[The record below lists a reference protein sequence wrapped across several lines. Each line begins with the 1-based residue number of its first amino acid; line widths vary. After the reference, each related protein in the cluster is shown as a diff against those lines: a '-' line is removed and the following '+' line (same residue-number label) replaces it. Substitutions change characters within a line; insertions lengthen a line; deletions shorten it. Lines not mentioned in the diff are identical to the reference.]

1 MLLTNSPL
9 QQIQCYCS
17 KSMSQIQIYALGIPL
32 KALIT
37 VYKCLNF
44 IVFNTIGHTPV
55 YIDFHYNFS
64 FEISKRQHLPYYTY
78 ITACI
83 DISNRFDSKKIQ
95 LYNPL
100 YRKTNVHV

>member
-37 VYKCLNF
+37 VY
-44 IVFNTIGHTPV
+44 VFNTIGHTPV

-83 DISNRFDSKKIQ
+83 DISNRFDSQKNQ